1 MSSGQGVSSSQQNC
15 CGGDDLKTRG
25 PDLWLKPARNMMPMM
40 LTIFL
45 SRDECRLTT
54 VPVATET
61 TCRDVLE
68 RCRGT
73 SRHGYTLTE
82 LWRGY
87 ERVVADGE
95 KMYALLQHWGKE
107 VADVKFYLRY
117 DGDDPPSSP
126 TWDTDQESRLNGVN
140 VPSTTDRMENGV
152 GGSGV
157 ELSLSELQEVAER
170 QQQQIEARQQLL
182 ASKER
187 RLQQLKQK
195 ERRRRRREEAEAGAE
210 RLRALRETLAAQEER
225 AGRLRS
231 TRTELHAKRRANED
245 LALEIERATASFQE
259 KRRELEVA
267 MATVTEL
274 SRQLEGL
281 RGDGTG
287 DGFRDDRPPS
297 SSSSAASPVEQELQR
312 LYLDLQSKTT
322 MNQEQSARLQEQT
335 ELLGR
340 RTKELAALERQLQD
354 MRGRLRSK
362 KEEALREGPPPHGV
376 NGSSTEARGA
386 VAAPPLTHPGA
397 RPTNSLPTLPSSSS
411 SHRGRADEALLGS
424 RKDAGDKIP
433 PVVLSKLK
441 LAPSPSDP
449 DRSLSTPYTHPK
461 IPELK
466 PSTFPPPHPSIAP
479 PTLPVPAAPPLPPLA
494 TSKLA
499 PPSKIFTASSQPS
512 QVAPSVLPHPS
523 KIPIAPSQPS
533 QATSVLPQPSKI
545 PTAPSQPSQVISVL
559 PQPSKIPIA
568 PLPATEFASS
578 LPQPSQPQGNVVS
591 RNGLPTLIYVTGSTR
606 PARDAEQEPLKK
618 PGTNGAAVLANAGAS
633 APPSKIPL
641 AVKVTPV
648 PSDVASSP
656 LSPVATT
663 TGAITAPETSAS
675 LSIAKASDEPSST
688 APRPN
693 PSADGHTLGKYP
705 SVPTGLRFAGTS
717 GGGGGGVGTLA
728 PRPPTLKTPLVPSPG
743 TVFSVY
749 ARPSPGSPNFRQV
762 VHQRAVQAETT
773 QRGHGVRPVPFPAVH
788 VKPLVPPTKTEEAPK
803 LSLEHPDG
811 LALSRG
817 GAQPDRPH
825 PAATPVEKAASTSG
839 PETTRRAVV
848 NEENGETSCEV
859 LQPAPNK
866 PGVVENTGRKP
877 QQQQQQQGKEEEKRK
892 AEVKGTPLAGSSSSG
907 SGDGGRGGEFT
918 RPRPLSPTKLL
929 PFLSLSQQQGGTSDA
944 DLEALRRR
952 LANAP
957 RPLKKRSSLTEAE
970 GPNGPNL
977 QRLILQR
984 YQARQEALQKGL
996 AIKAQLRD
1004 GGGRRE
1010 VDGDGGTE
1018 ETAVAALSNAGS
1030 GPKKAVVLVVVAPA
1044 QEDDDDDDERA
1055 SVEAAAVSP
1064 PQELLSAESFDS
1076 TVSESPPPSPL
1087 TMEEGDLNAEEDEE
1101 EFIPNPYLTAGK
1113 ADPGSAVVTA
1123 TVPVLTGDE
1132 GPAEEIPDMPQ
1143 SPPPPYPSSPELDIV
1158 PEIISSCGPLPPGK
1172 RTNVKKPGSERT
1184 DHAMRV
1190 KFDPFAILLD
1200 SALEGDYDLVNKI
1213 FPEVDDPSQPNDEG
1227 ITALHNAVCAG
1238 HMNIVN
1244 YLLQAG
1250 VNVNAGDS
1258 DGWTPLH
1265 CAASCNNVLLCK
1277 TLVESGAAIFSTTLS
1292 DRQTAADKCEL
1303 MEDGFQQCSQFMHGL
1318 QNNLGLMHRCVVYA
1332 LWERRAE
1339 DEDEL
1344 SFAEDDAMTVLRRGD
1359 ELEDEWWWA
1368 RLGEREGYI
1377 PRNFV
1382 GLFPRI
1388 KAKQRAEVP

>member
-1 MSSGQGVSSSQQNC
+1 MRLGKKS
-15 CGGDDLKTRG
+15 LKFST
-25 PDLWLKPARNMMPMM
+25 KMM

-45 SRDECRLTT
+45 SRDERRLTT

-61 TCRDVLE
+61 TCQDVLE
-68 RCRGT
+68 RCRGA

-126 TWDTDQESRLNGVN
+126 TWDADQESRLNGVN
-140 VPSTTDRMENGV
+140 LPSTTDRMENGV

-231 TRTELHAKRRANED
+231 TRAELHAKRRANED

-297 SSSSAASPVEQELQR
+297 SSAASPVEQELQR

-322 MNQEQSARLQEQT
+322 MNQEQNVRLQEQT

-354 MRGRLRSK
+354 MRERLRSK
-362 KEEALREGPPPHGV
+362 KEEAQRSGPPPHGV
-376 NGSSTEARGA
+376 NGSAAEARGA
-386 VAAPPLTHPGA
+386 VTAPPLTHPGA
-397 RPTNSLPTLPSSSS
+397 RSTNSLPTLPSSSS
-411 SHRGRADEALLGS
+411 TSHRGGADETLLGS
-424 RKDAGDKIP
+424 RRDAGDKIP
-433 PVVLSKLK
+433 PVVPSKLK

-449 DRSLSTPYTHPK
+449 DRSSSTPYTHPK

-466 PSTFPPPHPSIAP
+466 PGTFPPPHPSIPP

-499 PPSKIFTASSQPS
+499 QSSKIFTAPSQPS
-512 QVAPSVLPHPS
+512 QVATSVLPHPS
-523 KIPIAPSQPS
+523 KIPIAPSQTS
-533 QATSVLPQPSKI
+533 QATSVSPQPSKI

-568 PLPATEFASS
+568 PLPATESASS

-618 PGTNGAAVLANAGAS
+618 PGANGAAVLANAGAS

-663 TGAITAPETSAS
+663 TGTITAPETGAS

-688 APRPN
+688 AARPN
-693 PSADGHTLGKYP
+693 PSADGHTPGKYP
-705 SVPTGLRFAGTS
+705 PVPAGLRFAGTS
-717 GGGGGGVGTLA
+717 GGGGGGAGTLA

-749 ARPSPGSPNFRQV
+749 ARPSLGSANFRQV
-762 VHQRAVQAETT
+762 VHQRAVQAETM
-773 QRGHGVRPVPFPAVH
+773 QRGHGVRPMPFPAVH
-788 VKPLVPPTKTEEAPK
+788 VKPLMPSTKTEEAPK

-817 GAQPDRPH
+817 ALPDKPH
-825 PAATPVEKAASTSG
+825 PAATPVEKTASTSG
-839 PETTRRAVV
+839 PETTHRAVV
-848 NEENGETSCEV
+848 NQENGETSCEV
-859 LQPAPNK
+859 LQPPPNK
-866 PGVVENTGRKP
+866 PGVAENAGKK
-877 QQQQQQQGKEEEKRK
+877 QQQQQKGKEKEEKRK
-892 AEVKGTPLAGSSSSG
+892 VEVKGMPLAGSSS
-907 SGDGGRGGEFT
+907 GDSGRGGEFT

-984 YQARQEALQKGL
+984 YQARQDALQKGL
-996 AIKAQLRD
+996 AIKAQFKN
-1004 GGGRRE
+1004 GGDRRE

-1018 ETAVAALSNAGS
+1018 GTAVAALSDAGS
-1030 GPKKAVVLVVVAPA
+1030 GPKLRPDAGAEREKKAVVLVVVAPA
-1044 QEDDDDDDERA
+1044 QEDDDNDDERV

-1087 TMEEGDLNAEEDEE
+1087 TMEEGDANAEEEDEE

-1113 ADPGSAVVTA
+1113 AGPGSAVVTA
-1123 TVPVLTGDE
+1123 TVPALTGDE
-1132 GPAEEIPDMPQ
+1132 GPAEEEIPDMPQ

-1190 KFDPFAILLD
+1190 QFDPFAILLD

-1332 LWERRAE
+1332 LWERHAE
-1339 DEDEL
+1339 EEDEL
-1344 SFAEDDAMTVLRRGD
+1344 SFAEDDSMTVLRRGD

>member
-1 MSSGQGVSSSQQNC
+1 MTERRSRGRPLHAETARARVGMSN
-15 CGGDDLKTRG
+15 RG
-25 PDLWLKPARNMMPMM
+25 LRRSLEVKYRFRERPVVVRGKAQEMI

-45 SRDECRLTT
+45 SRDERRLTT

-68 RCRGT
+68 RCRGA

-231 TRTELHAKRRANED
+231 TRAELHTKRRANED

-297 SSSSAASPVEQELQR
+297 SSSAASPAEQELQR

-362 KEEALREGPPPHGV
+362 KEEAQREGPPPHG
-376 NGSSTEARGA
+376 
-386 VAAPPLTHPGA
+386 
-397 RPTNSLPTLPSSSS
+397 
-411 SHRGRADEALLGS
+411 
-424 RKDAGDKIP
+424 
-433 PVVLSKLK
+433 
-441 LAPSPSDP
+441 
-449 DRSLSTPYTHPK
+449 
-461 IPELK
+461 
-466 PSTFPPPHPSIAP
+466 
-479 PTLPVPAAPPLPPLA
+479 
-494 TSKLA
+494 
-499 PPSKIFTASSQPS
+499 PS
-512 QVAPSVLPHPS
+512 QVATSVLPHPS

-533 QATSVLPQPSKI
+533 QATSVSSQPSKI

-618 PGTNGAAVLANAGAS
+618 PGANGAVVLANAGAS

-663 TGAITAPETSAS
+663 TGAITAPEPSAS
-675 LSIAKASDEPSST
+675 LSTAKASAEPSST

-693 PSADGHTLGKYP
+693 PSADGHTPGKYP
-705 SVPTGLRFAGTS
+705 SVPAGLRFAGTS

-749 ARPSPGSPNFRQV
+749 ARPSPGSPNFRQA

-773 QRGHGVRPVPFPAVH
+773 QRGHGVRPVPFPA
-788 VKPLVPPTKTEEAPK
+788 
-803 LSLEHPDG
+803 
-811 LALSRG
+811 
-817 GAQPDRPH
+817 
-825 PAATPVEKAASTSG
+825 
-839 PETTRRAVV
+839 
-848 NEENGETSCEV
+848 
-859 LQPAPNK
+859 
-866 PGVVENTGRKP
+866 GRKP
-877 QQQQQQQGKEEEKRK
+877 QQQQQKGKEEEKRK
-892 AEVKGTPLAGSSSSG
+892 AEVKGTPLARSSSG

-1044 QEDDDDDDERA
+1044 QEDDDDDDARA

-1087 TMEEGDLNAEEDEE
+1087 TME
-1101 EFIPNPYLTAGK
+1101 
-1113 ADPGSAVVTA
+1113 VR
-1123 TVPVLTGDE
+1123 
-1132 GPAEEIPDMPQ
+1132 IPDMPQ

-1332 LWERRAE
+1332 LWERHAE

>member
-1 MSSGQGVSSSQQNC
+1 MTERRSRGRPLHAETARARVGMSN
-15 CGGDDLKTRG
+15 RG
-25 PDLWLKPARNMMPMM
+25 LRRSLEVKYRFRERPVVVRGKAQEMI

-45 SRDECRLTT
+45 SRDERRLTT

-68 RCRGT
+68 RCRGA

-231 TRTELHAKRRANED
+231 TRAELHTKRRANED

-297 SSSSAASPVEQELQR
+297 SSSAASPAEQELQR

-362 KEEALREGPPPHGV
+362 KEEAQREGPPPHG
-376 NGSSTEARGA
+376 
-386 VAAPPLTHPGA
+386 
-397 RPTNSLPTLPSSSS
+397 
-411 SHRGRADEALLGS
+411 
-424 RKDAGDKIP
+424 
-433 PVVLSKLK
+433 

-449 DRSLSTPYTHPK
+449 DRSSSTPYTHPK

-466 PSTFPPPHPSIAP
+466 PSTFPPPHPLIPP
-479 PTLPVPAAPPLPPLA
+479 PTLPTPVAPPLPPLA

-499 PPSKIFTASSQPS
+499 PPSKIFTAPSQPS
-512 QVAPSVLPHPS
+512 QVATSVLPHPS

-533 QATSVLPQPSKI
+533 QATSVSSQPSKI

-618 PGTNGAAVLANAGAS
+618 PGANGAAVLANAGAS

-663 TGAITAPETSAS
+663 TGAITAPEPSAS
-675 LSIAKASDEPSST
+675 LSTAKASAEPSST

-693 PSADGHTLGKYP
+693 PSADGHTPGKYP
-705 SVPTGLRFAGTS
+705 SVPAGLRFAGTS

-749 ARPSPGSPNFRQV
+749 ARPSPGSPNFRQA

-773 QRGHGVRPVPFPAVH
+773 QRGHGVRPVPFPAGT
-788 VKPLVPPTKTEEAPK
+788 PPP
-803 LSLEHPDG
+803 
-811 LALSRG
+811 
-817 GAQPDRPH
+817 
-825 PAATPVEKAASTSG
+825 
-839 PETTRRAVV
+839 
-848 NEENGETSCEV
+848 
-859 LQPAPNK
+859 
-866 PGVVENTGRKP
+866 KP
-877 QQQQQQQGKEEEKRK
+877 QQQQKGKEGEKRK
-892 AEVKGTPLAGSSSSG
+892 AEVKGTPLAGSSSG

-1087 TMEEGDLNAEEDEE
+1087 TM
-1101 EFIPNPYLTAGK
+1101 
-1113 ADPGSAVVTA
+1113 
-1123 TVPVLTGDE
+1123 
-1132 GPAEEIPDMPQ
+1132 EIPDMPQ

-1332 LWERRAE
+1332 LWERHAE

-1388 KAKQRAEVP
+1388 KAKQRAEINKQFPPYATVHRPENDTCIAACGSFPGGHCHSRGHDEDLP

>member
-1 MSSGQGVSSSQQNC
+1 LSQ
-15 CGGDDLKTRG
+15 
-25 PDLWLKPARNMMPMM
+25 MM

-45 SRDECRLTT
+45 SRDERRLTT

-61 TCRDVLE
+61 TCQDVLE
-68 RCRGT
+68 RCRGA

-126 TWDTDQESRLNGVN
+126 TWDAASSDQESRLNGVN
-140 VPSTTDRMENGV
+140 LPSTTDRMENGV

-231 TRTELHAKRRANED
+231 TRAELHAKRRANED

-274 SRQLEGL
+274 SRLKEGL

-287 DGFRDDRPPS
+287 VITGTGQS
-297 SSSSAASPVEQELQR
+297 STYKHLHLQ
-312 LYLDLQSKTT
+312 TM
-322 MNQEQSARLQEQT
+322 MNQEQNVRLLSRGIIEKCRGPNRRGETLSPPPPSPTSARAQ
-335 ELLGR
+335 
-340 RTKELAALERQLQD
+340 
-354 MRGRLRSK
+354 
-362 KEEALREGPPPHGV
+362 V
-376 NGSSTEARGA
+376 NGSAAEARGA
-386 VAAPPLTHPGA
+386 VTAPPLTHPGA
-397 RPTNSLPTLPSSSS
+397 RSTNSLPTLPSSSS
-411 SHRGRADEALLGS
+411 TSHRGGADETLVRLAVVYTCNFFKLGS
-424 RKDAGDKIP
+424 RRDAGDKIP
-433 PVVLSKLK
+433 PVVPSKLK

-449 DRSLSTPYTHPK
+449 DRSSSTPYTHPK

-466 PSTFPPPHPSIAP
+466 PGTFPPPHPSIPP

-499 PPSKIFTASSQPS
+499 QSSKIFTAPSQPS
-512 QVAPSVLPHPS
+512 QVATSVLPHPS
-523 KIPIAPSQPS
+523 KIPIAPSQTS
-533 QATSVLPQPSKI
+533 QATSVSPQPSKI

-568 PLPATEFASS
+568 PLPATESASS

-618 PGTNGAAVLANAGAS
+618 PGANGAAVLANAGAS

-663 TGAITAPETSAS
+663 TGTITAPETGAS

-688 APRPN
+688 AARPN
-693 PSADGHTLGKYP
+693 PSADGHTPGKYP
-705 SVPTGLRFAGTS
+705 PVPAGLRFAGTS
-717 GGGGGGVGTLA
+717 GGGGGGAGTLA

-749 ARPSPGSPNFRQV
+749 ARPSLGSANFRQV
-762 VHQRAVQAETT
+762 VHQRAVQAETM
-773 QRGHGVRPVPFPAVH
+773 QRGHGVRPMPFPAVH
-788 VKPLVPPTKTEEAPK
+788 VKPLMPSTKTEEAPK

-817 GAQPDRPH
+817 ALPEKPH
-825 PAATPVEKAASTSG
+825 PAATPVEKTASTSG
-839 PETTRRAVV
+839 PETTHRAVV
-848 NEENGETSCEV
+848 NQENGETSCEV
-859 LQPAPNK
+859 LQPPPNK
-866 PGVVENTGRKP
+866 PGVAENAGKK
-877 QQQQQQQGKEEEKRK
+877 QQQQQKGKEKEEKRK
-892 AEVKGTPLAGSSSSG
+892 VEVKGTPLAGSSS
-907 SGDGGRGGEFT
+907 
-918 RPRPLSPTKLL
+918 
-929 PFLSLSQQQGGTSDA
+929 
-944 DLEALRRR
+944 
-952 LANAP
+952 
-957 RPLKKRSSLTEAE
+957 
-970 GPNGPNL
+970 
-977 QRLILQR
+977 
-984 YQARQEALQKGL
+984 
-996 AIKAQLRD
+996 
-1004 GGGRRE
+1004 
-1010 VDGDGGTE
+1010 
-1018 ETAVAALSNAGS
+1018 
-1030 GPKKAVVLVVVAPA
+1030 
-1044 QEDDDDDDERA
+1044 
-1055 SVEAAAVSP
+1055 
-1064 PQELLSAESFDS
+1064 
-1076 TVSESPPPSPL
+1076 
-1087 TMEEGDLNAEEDEE
+1087 
-1101 EFIPNPYLTAGK
+1101 
-1113 ADPGSAVVTA
+1113 
-1123 TVPVLTGDE
+1123 
-1132 GPAEEIPDMPQ
+1132 
-1143 SPPPPYPSSPELDIV
+1143 
-1158 PEIISSCGPLPPGK
+1158 
-1172 RTNVKKPGSERT
+1172 
-1184 DHAMRV
+1184 
-1190 KFDPFAILLD
+1190 
-1200 SALEGDYDLVNKI
+1200 
-1213 FPEVDDPSQPNDEG
+1213 
-1227 ITALHNAVCAG
+1227 
-1238 HMNIVN
+1238 
-1244 YLLQAG
+1244 
-1250 VNVNAGDS
+1250 GDS
-1258 DGWTPLH
+1258 GRALNNSLDWSLNGLRTVQDAAWTPLH

-1303 MEDGFQQCSQFMHGL
+1303 MEDGFQQCSQFMHCAGSAGL

-1332 LWERRAE
+1332 LWERHAE
-1339 DEDEL
+1339 EEDEL
-1344 SFAEDDAMTVLRRGD
+1344 SFAEDDSMTVLRRGD

-1368 RLGEREGYI
+1368 RLGEREG
-1377 PRNFV
+1377 
-1382 GLFPRI
+1382 
-1388 KAKQRAEVP
+1388 

>member
-1 MSSGQGVSSSQQNC
+1 MTERRSRGRPLHAETARARVGMSN
-15 CGGDDLKTRG
+15 RG
-25 PDLWLKPARNMMPMM
+25 LRRSLEVKYRFRERPVVVRGKAQEMI

-45 SRDECRLTT
+45 SRDERRLTT

-68 RCRGT
+68 RCRGA

-231 TRTELHAKRRANED
+231 TRAELHTKRRANED

-297 SSSSAASPVEQELQR
+297 SSSAASPAEQELQR

-362 KEEALREGPPPHGV
+362 KEEAQREGPPPHGV
-376 NGSSTEARGA
+376 NGSSSEARGV

-411 SHRGRADEALLGS
+411 SSSSHRGGADEALLGS

-433 PVVLSKLK
+433 PVVPSKLK

-466 PSTFPPPHPSIAP
+466 PSTFPPPHPLIPP
-479 PTLPVPAAPPLPPLA
+479 PTLPTPVAPPLPPLA

-499 PPSKIFTASSQPS
+499 PPSKIFTAPSQPS
-512 QVAPSVLPHPS
+512 QVATSVLPHPS

-533 QATSVLPQPSKI
+533 QATSVSSQPSKI

-618 PGTNGAAVLANAGAS
+618 PGANGAAVLVNAGAS

-663 TGAITAPETSAS
+663 TGAITAPEPSAS
-675 LSIAKASDEPSST
+675 LSTAKASAEPSST

-693 PSADGHTLGKYP
+693 PSADGHTPGKYP
-705 SVPTGLRFAGTS
+705 SVPAGLRFAGTS

-749 ARPSPGSPNFRQV
+749 ARPSPGSPNFRQA

-788 VKPLVPPTKTEEAPK
+788 VKPLVPPAKTEEAPK

-817 GAQPDRPH
+817 GALPDRPH
-825 PAATPVEKAASTSG
+825 PAA
-839 PETTRRAVV
+839 
-848 NEENGETSCEV
+848 
-859 LQPAPNK
+859 
-866 PGVVENTGRKP
+866 
-877 QQQQQQQGKEEEKRK
+877 
-892 AEVKGTPLAGSSSSG
+892 
-907 SGDGGRGGEFT
+907 
-918 RPRPLSPTKLL
+918 
-929 PFLSLSQQQGGTSDA
+929 
-944 DLEALRRR
+944 AL
-952 LANAP
+952 
-957 RPLKKRSSLTEAE
+957 
-970 GPNGPNL
+970 
-977 QRLILQR
+977 
-984 YQARQEALQKGL
+984 
-996 AIKAQLRD
+996 
-1004 GGGRRE
+1004 
-1010 VDGDGGTE
+1010 V
-1018 ETAVAALSNAGS
+1018 
-1030 GPKKAVVLVVVAPA
+1030 
-1044 QEDDDDDDERA
+1044 

-1087 TMEEGDLNAEEDEE
+1087 TMEEGDLNAEEEDEE

-1332 LWERRAE
+1332 LWERHAE